1 MIFQPGLIKTTLQ
14 MGSFKEPPD
23 EIGQFSGNEI
33 LKEFQS
39 FLLLQWLLQAV
50 GFHLNYGLLV
60 LKATE
65 KLETIEWEESR
76 SKYLKAH
83 CSYWDSAIFCLFVF
97 CLINIPEL
105 L

>member
-1 MIFQPGLIKTTLQ
+1 

-50 GFHLNYGLLV
+50 GFHLNSGLLV

-65 KLETIEWEESR
+65 KKKNKKERKKKEKQQKS
-76 SKYLKAH
+76 
-83 CSYWDSAIFCLFVF
+83 
-97 CLINIPEL
+97 
-105 L
+105 

>member
-1 MIFQPGLIKTTLQ
+1 

-65 KLETIEWEESR
+65 KKKTRKKEKKKKSNR
-76 SKYLKAH
+76 KARD
-83 CSYWDSAIFCLFVF
+83 YRMGREQVK
-97 CLINIPEL
+97 IP
-105 L
+105 

>member
-1 MIFQPGLIKTTLQ
+1 

-65 KLETIEWEESR
+65 KKKNKKERKKKEKQQKS
-76 SKYLKAH
+76 
-83 CSYWDSAIFCLFVF
+83 
-97 CLINIPEL
+97 
-105 L
+105 